1 MDVKTAIEL
10 IESGRFE
17 EIDIDDI
24 WELIDIL
31 SASSDPRAFQALTML
46 QNSKIGH
53 SLPQINRQMQYHIEQ
68 NMLQIEKL
76 EKKFNLFETNAQ
88 GMPIQQDLLPIF
100 SFFSRVEVDNKE
112 TAEKVDGKKLFAQAA
127 EIAKIT
133 AKKDLCTNK
142 NFSKLKPEEQQKSYV
157 NSVVMAMEETAFVL
171 VSNQLI
177 EDNLQKR
184 QEKDVEVKSS
194 VKAKVVTEPSKVM
207 AEPSKKALQL
217 TKDEEKQI
225 TQLAEIRFAEMINPK
240 SVAKFKLSN
249 DNILSTLTAELNRAA
264 QKEVQIEKHTQA
276 KALTTPIKEA
286 DKNLSKEYPKTF
298 EMLRA
303 FAAYP
308 DLSFVAGNSGRHL
321 FSANKIAET
330 VHKYNPAKG
339 QQEKTLFVFLKEQPQ
354 KLKSFSRHIVSSI
367 KKTYQHIKEAI
378 SLNFSSEKI
387 ANSFKKMF
395 SSVKEKG
402 EYKEIGAK
410 TIEGNLRIMSATASR
425 LLQAQEEADPNKKVI
440 AWKNF
445 RSSFYNS
452 QLGRAMALDPEKTQL
467 VTEDVKEYITVTPIV
482 INKKTSAGKNN
493 PAPKGKILSS
503 IIGLK
508 SEKVK

>member
-17 EIDIDDI
+17 EIDIDDL

-100 SFFSRVEVDNKE
+100 NFFSRVEVDNKE

-142 NFSKLKPEEQQKSYV
+142 NFSKLKPEEQQKSYI

-184 QEKDVEVKSS
+184 QENS
-194 VKAKVVTEPSKVM
+194 VNAPKEASKNIIRL
-207 AEPSKKALQL
+207 SKE
-217 TKDEEKQI
+217 EEKQI

-276 KALTTPIKEA
+276 KALTAPIKEA

-402 EYKEIGAK
+402 EYKEIGTK